1 MDITENKRLSTV
13 SSNTATKRAPS
24 SYQKRIHKLYQ
35 EYLDK
40 QEELTEVLLKD
51 KMEK

>member
-1 MDITENKRLSTV
+1 MDITENKRLSSI
-13 SSNTATKRAPS
+13 SSNSAIKKAPS
-24 SYQKRIHKLYQ
+24 SYQQRIHKLYQ

-40 QEELTEVLLKD
+40 QEELTEILLKD